1 MTKRK
6 WEVRGREIE
15 REEKKP
21 SGHPE
26 AFCVIHPPEFV
37 QDLSGVSALQ
47 FPFPSGQNPETIF
60 STMVILVPN
69 DQFFFFFLFNLPVEF
84 SNPFL

>member
-1 MTKRK
+1 MTERK
-6 WEVRGREIE
+6 GE

-47 FPFPSGQNPETIF
+47 FPFPSGQSRKSGNNIQYYGIIP
-60 STMVILVPN
+60 VPI
-69 DQFFFFFLFNLPVEF
+69 DQFFFFLFNLPVEF

>member
-1 MTKRK
+1 MTERK
-6 WEVRGREIE
+6 GE
-15 REEKKP
+15 REKKKP

-69 DQFFFFFLFNLPVEF
+69 DQFFFFFIFNLPVEF